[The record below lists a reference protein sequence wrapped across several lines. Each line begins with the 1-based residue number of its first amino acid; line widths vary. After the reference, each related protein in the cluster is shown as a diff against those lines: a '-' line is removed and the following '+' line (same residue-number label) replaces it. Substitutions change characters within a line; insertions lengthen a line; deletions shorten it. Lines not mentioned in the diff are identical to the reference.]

1 MLDVLKAVK
10 ESGRI
15 STHHYLKDEEVP
27 LQMICTSCTKDQYN
41 LGTYK
46 RVVKYPNG
54 LKAPQVRK
62 TTIYVVVK
70 ALCLH
75 IEFGMIAGR
84 PRRSCLPIQKMKA
97 GINKIAMVRSD
108 IF

>member
-1 MLDVLKAVK
+1 M
-10 ESGRI
+10 
-15 STHHYLKDEEVP
+15 
-27 LQMICTSCTKDQYN
+27 QMICTSCTKDQDN

-62 TTIYVVVK
+62 TTIHVVVK

-75 IEFGMIAGR
+75 IEFGMIASGE
-84 PRRSCLPIQKMKA
+84 LPDDLSGAIHFQ
-97 GINKIAMVRSD
+97 
-108 IF
+108 

>member
-1 MLDVLKAVK
+1 M
-10 ESGRI
+10 
-15 STHHYLKDEEVP
+15 
-27 LQMICTSCTKDQYN
+27 QMICTSCTKDQDN

-62 TTIYVVVK
+62 TTIHVVVK

-97 GINKIAMVRSD
+97 GINNVAMVRSD